1 MLGRERVMWRNLRIL
16 SSPVVPLRRGRGFF
30 AALLAVCATV
40 AGVLYF
46 VSSDGGQR
54 AFATPVCENG
64 TIIPNHADHPQL
76 VDDCAV
82 LLDLQPTL
90 AGTAT
95 LNWGANTALSSW
107 DGITVASLDGIQR
120 VTELDMDGQGLNGS
134 IPSQLGELTGLRELR
149 LAWGNRLTG
158 SIPPQLG
165 RLTRLTFLNLA
176 ANHLSGPIP
185 PELGSIGPQLTHLVL
200 SAPQP
205 LPNGVGLTG
214 SIPAQLGNLS
224 GLTSLYLDGNR
235 LTGSIP
241 PRLGRLLKLSWLHLT
256 RNQLTGA
263 IPTQLGELTNL
274 TNLRL
279 EDNQLSGPIPSQ
291 LSRLTNLRKV
301 YLTRN
306 AGFSGCIPPRLRE
319 VRFNDI
325 TTLNLPDCATNAPET
340 PETPLPAYTLTV
352 TAGEGGA
359 IDPPGASTHTEA
371 VPVILTASWNDATHT
386 FTGWSGDCAGSAT
399 TCTLELY
406 ADATVSAAF
415 TPLPADRCA
424 TPTDPTCIRA
434 VYLGAPDDYAQV
446 QDIPA
451 DLLIQ
456 PDSDSR
462 YQVERGQQY
471 TVVTAA
477 QLPTDWTRFYLE
489 RTPDQAQISPTTLMQ
504 LIPPVGTTYTFTVN
518 SDERGANLIT
528 FDLHAARPL
537 PIQRPGIKP
546 ELGDVIV
553 TTEFLVL
560 KLRYNQLILTGA
572 ATTPGS
578 YAFWHTEGSQQ
589 RALDTFDRL
598 PRNGL
603 ALRIH
608 PVDAAGTDRT
618 TFYDTVRIGDTVD
631 YQMNGP
637 DCAFRFRVTS
647 LSRTTA
653 LRTVGLEFV
662 ITYGGRCNR
671 IEDSPDSD
679 VWFVWRPP
687 PGKRGSFGVRI
698 LIPGEPTGG
707 GTFRISD
714 GGPCTITV
722 PAGKNIV
729 YQGLAENEPDSE
741 NPAAQTDYH
750 IFTDGGTFHE
760 PDDNTENFSL
770 LELDADTYAESRR
783 YAATDDADN
792 FFDQIVSSIQCVGRP
807 SP

>member
-1 MLGRERVMWRNLRIL
+1 M
-16 SSPVVPLRRGRGFF
+16 
-30 AALLAVCATV
+30 
-40 AGVLYF
+40 
-46 VSSDGGQR
+46 
-54 AFATPVCENG
+54 
-64 TIIPNHADHPQL
+64 
-76 VDDCAV
+76 
-82 LLDLQPTL
+82 
-90 AGTAT
+90 
-95 LNWGANTALSSW
+95 
-107 DGITVASLDGIQR
+107 
-120 VTELDMDGQGLNGS
+120 
-134 IPSQLGELTGLRELR
+134 
-149 LAWGNRLTG
+149 
-158 SIPPQLG
+158 
-165 RLTRLTFLNLA
+165 
-176 ANHLSGPIP
+176 
-185 PELGSIGPQLTHLVL
+185 
-200 SAPQP
+200 
-205 LPNGVGLTG
+205 PNGVGLTG

-263 IPTQLGELTNL
+263 LPTQLGALTNL

-279 EDNQLSGPIPSQ
+279 DDNQLSGPIPSQ

-306 AGFSGCIPPRLRE
+306 AGFSGCVPPRLRE

-325 TTLNLPDCATNAPET
+325 ATLNLPNCATDAPET
-340 PETPLPAYTLTV
+340 PETPLPAYTLTA

-359 IDPPGASTHTEA
+359 VDPAGVSTHTEA
-371 VPVILTASWNDATHT
+371 TPVTLTASWNDATHT

-434 VYLGAPDDYAQV
+434 VYLGASDDYAQV

-560 KLRYNQLILTGA
+560 KPC
-572 ATTPGS
+572 ATTS
-578 YAFWHTEGSQQ
+578 
-589 RALDTFDRL
+589 LD
-598 PRNGL
+598 
-603 ALRIH
+603 
-608 PVDAAGTDRT
+608 
-618 TFYDTVRIGDTVD
+618 
-631 YQMNGP
+631 
-637 DCAFRFRVTS
+637 S
-647 LSRTTA
+647 
-653 LRTVGLEFV
+653 
-662 ITYGGRCNR
+662 
-671 IEDSPDSD
+671 
-679 VWFVWRPP
+679 
-687 PGKRGSFGVRI
+687 
-698 LIPGEPTGG
+698 
-707 GTFRISD
+707 
-714 GGPCTITV
+714 
-722 PAGKNIV
+722 
-729 YQGLAENEPDSE
+729 
-741 NPAAQTDYH
+741 
-750 IFTDGGTFHE
+750 
-760 PDDNTENFSL
+760 
-770 LELDADTYAESRR
+770 
-783 YAATDDADN
+783 
-792 FFDQIVSSIQCVGRP
+792 
-807 SP
+807 